1 MNALK
6 KKVYVASGKHGVAG
20 ETRWDSVKATKKG
33 THHRVNAPWSSV
45 KHRISRANRMHGIP
59 TVKAA

>member
-6 KKVYVASGKHGVAG
+6 KKVYVASGEHGVAG
-20 ETRWDSVKATKKG
+20 ETRWDDARATKKG
-33 THHRVNAPWSSV
+33 TQHVVNPPWSSV
-45 KHRISRANRMHGIP
+45 KHRVSRANRMRGIP